1 MNYIISQYLVFE
13 KNDQGGIL
21 PETRWGRRTRL
32 YNEGQAEAQSN
43 WDSYNKD
50 LEALQELDKE
60 LKVNGKTVTDN
71 TERQKIADRVLK
83 DSSQR
88 AKDYGN
94 RIVAN
99 TKTLSDFKKENE
111 IEDPNKQ
118 VKPKF
123 TTGLKSF
130 ASSALSS
137 IGNAVISA
145 GTAMIA
151 QQLIS
156 WGLQIGDYFI
166 HMDENRIA
174 KGQEAKES
182 IQSQTKAY
190 EDQKATLGEL
200 TAKYTELSKG
210 VKISGNS
217 IKNISLT
224 DDEYKDFLNTSNQI
238 AAAAPNLTR
247 SWDSQGN
254 AILNAGT
261 NAEDL
266 NTQINDYLKLQRNLT
281 YYDTKKNISDQ
292 YKGYETALGE
302 NKSKQDEYKNAYDAA
317 KYKVDSVQ
325 KFSDMLKKHTKGEDT
340 ITYTLD
346 QTAYDA
352 LGNTFGKAIKGY
364 KQSADGQ
371 KITLEFDGKQL
382 DFLNNEA
389 ASVLNSDN
397 SELQEAHTNLIN
409 TQESIDASKRE
420 MVSSIKS
427 MASTIDSFDSWEDQ
441 DKASEFQSQLNSMLG
456 SSDGT
461 RLLDNFKQS
470 GKDMDTWLRNNVVNP
485 MATATPDQQK
495 LWSQLFEMEPKD
507 QETVREFAARRDDV
521 LESIAD
527 ISQSDFWTKG
537 TLAEA
542 FGFAHTEYDDNDKA
556 YTVWENQDSLNR
568 VRDALKGAKASK
580 TKGDAEKVREDLKN
594 ATQDELEIAVQV
606 ITDNKDLSSIDEF
619 YTAFEKAKQA
629 AKNMSDQA
637 AVSLDSMETKVSTA
651 KSTLSSMG
659 TILTETTSAGGISKD
674 NVKILSTAFKD
685 VKDPRGIEQNVND
698 LFTTTSDGIK
708 LNIDALKTFTEYQ
721 AEATDG
727 DFEKDIKLQTKAIAE
742 QAEETDKAWKA
753 IQC

>member
-1 MNYIISQYLVFE
+1 M
-13 KNDQGGIL
+13 
-21 PETRWGRRTRL
+21 
-32 YNEGQAEAQSN
+32 YNEGHAEAVSN
-43 WDSYNKD
+43 WDKYQKD
-50 LEALQELDKE
+50 EQALTNLNNALQN
-60 LKVNGKTVTDN
+60 NGQTITDN
-71 TERQKIADRVLK
+71 AERQKIADKTLK
-83 DSSQR
+83 NASER
-88 AKDYGN
+88 AKEYGN
-94 RIVAN
+94 QIVAN

-111 IEDPNKQ
+111 VEDPNKQ

-123 TTGLKSF
+123 TDGLKSF

-156 WGLQIGDYFI
+156 WGLQGIDAII
-166 HMDENRIA
+166 HYDDNIIA

-190 EDQKATLGEL
+190 EDQKASLGEL
-200 TAKYTELSKG
+200 TSKYTELSKG

-224 DDEYKDFLNTSNQI
+224 DDEYKDFLDTSNQI
-238 AAAAPNLTR
+238 AAAAPSLTR

-266 NTQINDYLKLQRNLT
+266 NTQVNDYLKLQRNLT

-302 NKSKQDEYKNAYDAA
+302 NKGKRDEYKNAYDAA

-382 DFLNNEA
+382 DFLNSEA

-397 SELQEAHTNLIN
+397 SELQEAHTNLVN

-427 MASTIDSFDSWEDQ
+427 MASTIDSFDSWDDQ
-441 DKASEFQSQLNSMLG
+441 DKASEFQSQLNSMLS

-461 RLLDNFKQS
+461 RLLDNFEQS

-556 YTVWENQDSLNR
+556 YTVWENQDSLN
-568 VRDALKGAKASK
+568 
-580 TKGDAEKVREDLKN
+580 
-594 ATQDELEIAVQV
+594 
-606 ITDNKDLSSIDEF
+606 
-619 YTAFEKAKQA
+619 
-629 AKNMSDQA
+629 
-637 AVSLDSMETKVSTA
+637 
-651 KSTLSSMG
+651 
-659 TILTETTSAGGISKD
+659 TSAGGVSKD
-674 NVKILSTAFKD
+674 NVKILSTAFKN

-708 LNIDALKTFTEYQ
+708 LNIW
-721 AEATDG
+721 
-727 DFEKDIKLQTKAIAE
+727 KLLYSDCIR
-742 QAEETDKAWKA
+742 
-753 IQC
+753 

>member
-1 MNYIISQYLVFE
+1 
-13 KNDQGGIL
+13 
-21 PETRWGRRTRL
+21 
-32 YNEGQAEAQSN
+32 
-43 WDSYNKD
+43 
-50 LEALQELDKE
+50 
-60 LKVNGKTVTDN
+60 
-71 TERQKIADRVLK
+71 
-83 DSSQR
+83 
-88 AKDYGN
+88 
-94 RIVAN
+94 
-99 TKTLSDFKKENE
+99 
-111 IEDPNKQ
+111 
-118 VKPKF
+118 
-123 TTGLKSF
+123 
-130 ASSALSS
+130 
-137 IGNAVISA
+137 
-145 GTAMIA
+145 
-151 QQLIS
+151 
-156 WGLQIGDYFI
+156 
-166 HMDENRIA
+166 
-174 KGQEAKES
+174 
-182 IQSQTKAY
+182 
-190 EDQKATLGEL
+190 
-200 TAKYTELSKG
+200 
-210 VKISGNS
+210 
-217 IKNISLT
+217 
-224 DDEYKDFLNTSNQI
+224 
-238 AAAAPNLTR
+238 
-247 SWDSQGN
+247 
-254 AILNAGT
+254 
-261 NAEDL
+261 
-266 NTQINDYLKLQRNLT
+266 
-281 YYDTKKNISDQ
+281 
-292 YKGYETALGE
+292 
-302 NKSKQDEYKNAYDAA
+302 
-317 KYKVDSVQ
+317 
-325 KFSDMLKKHTKGEDT
+325 MLKKHTKGEDT

-371 KITLEFDGKQL
+371 KITLKFDGKQL

-397 SELQEAHTNLIN
+397 SELQEAHTNLVN

-427 MASTIDSFDSWEDQ
+427 MASTIDSFDNWDDQ
-441 DKASEFQSQLNSMLG
+441 DKASEFQSQLNSMLN
-456 SSDGT
+456 STDNT
-461 RLLDNFKQS
+461 RLLNDFKES

-542 FGFAHTEYDDNDKA
+542 FGFAHTEYDENDKA

-568 VRDALKGAKASK
+568 VRDALKGVKASK

-606 ITDNKDLSSIDEF
+606 ITDNKDLSSIDDF

-629 AKNMSDQA
+629 AKDMSDQA

-659 TILTETTSAGGISKD
+659 TILTETTSAGGVSKD

-727 DFEKDIKLQTKAIAE
+727 DFEKGIKLQTKAIKD
-742 QAEETDKAWKA
+742 QTDVTNKAKKAWKEA
-753 IQC
+753 KGTEDEDDKKAAYDSEKIN